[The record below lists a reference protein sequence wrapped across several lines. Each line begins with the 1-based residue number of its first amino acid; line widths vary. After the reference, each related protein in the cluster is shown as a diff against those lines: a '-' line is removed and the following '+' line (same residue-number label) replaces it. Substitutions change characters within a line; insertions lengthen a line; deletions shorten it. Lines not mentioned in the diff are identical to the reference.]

1 MKTESTTVEIFRK
14 EQMRLF
20 TQLIQQ
26 KCRKRRKYNAR
37 CNETTNAQTVLNSK
51 LGFYAMNRK

>member
-26 KCRKRRKYNAR
+26 KSRKRRKYNAR
-37 CNETTNAQTVLNSK
+37 CNEPNNVHTVLNSK